1 MKKLLIYG
9 CGYPSMPSLIKYWN
23 SIKDQ
28 QWDVAGYIDDI
39 KFEKV
44 DDFFGYPVVG
54 NEQSIPKFVK
64 EGYYFFNNVASS
76 TDNMEVVS
84 QKLLKYK
91 AKICTLVFT
100 EPPNIDYEMVFVGE
114 GSCVFP
120 GVFVGTDVHIGKN
133 VIIRQQSN
141 ISHDTKIGDLC
152 FIGPGVGIMGN
163 VKVGN
168 NTFIGA
174 KALIRNGISIGS
186 NCVIGMGAVVTKDV
200 PDNTTVVGIPAKPIR
215 TNREDNITL
224 KNSSKELSLTNN
236 RKGCLKE

>member
-23 SIKDQ
+23 TIKDQ
-28 QWDVAGYIDDI
+28 QWDVVGYIDDV
-39 KFEKV
+39 KFKKV
-44 DDFFGYPVVG
+44 DDFFGYSVVG

-64 EGYYFFNNVASS
+64 EGYYFFNNVVSS
-76 TDNMEVVS
+76 TDKMEVVA

-100 EPPNIDYEMVFVGE
+100 EPPNIHYEKVFVGE

-133 VIIRQQSN
+133 VIVRQQAN
-141 ISHDTKIGDLC
+141 ISHDTEIGDLC
-152 FIGPGVGIMGN
+152 FVGPGAGIMGN

-174 KALIRNGISIGS
+174 KALIRNDITIGR
-186 NCVIGMGAVVTKDV
+186 NCVVGMGAVVTKDV
-200 PDNTTVVGIPAKPIR
+200 PDNTTVVGIPAKPIHTKR
-215 TNREDNITL
+215 GNNTTL
-224 KNSSKELSLTNN
+224 KSPTEKLFITNI
-236 RKGCLKE
+236 